1 MKFNND
7 KIIDVFIKISYLLW
21 GALFMIGTLIILVF
35 EGVLNAEMI
44 VLTIGFFVF
53 CISDVVSAACAT
65 TKNRF
70 SNKNIKI
77 NIIATSIRIALFVPL
92 IIIGITKNTLSSA
105 FGLFVIPI
113 IDVIYLILIIKIK
126 KMTLSKYEIAM
137 YQKIYSRDR
146 SRYSLVKKESNSFF
160 SWTNYFNEKC
170 HLYVMPSKRYD
181 GVFVVELSNDKI
193 INTFSVSKNYLNCY
207 DFELFKKEFES
218 FIYNFDERF
227 NLNTENIAKEIW
239 EYLKKEAETLDGEVS
254 PEYKEKFYRELVI
267 DGLHRSG
274 GQETILYDLSVG
286 HILDKSAVFW
296 DVSWFRGGES
306 RTVIIDDETVNNLT
320 VESLI
325 EWMKKNLSNIFDLCT
340 PSKYLEN
347 EELRAWCQRQA
358 ENAKSNKFDERK

>member
-126 KMTLSKYEIAM
+126 KMALSKYEIAM
-137 YQKIYSRDR
+137 YQRIYSRDR
-146 SRYSLVKKESNSFF
+146 SRYSLVKKQSNSFF

-170 HLYVMPSKRYD
+170 HLYVMPSDEYS
-181 GVFVVELSNDKI
+181 GVFVIELSNDKI

-207 DFELFKKEFES
+207 DFELFKSELEE
-218 FIYNFDERF
+218 FIYRFDERF
-227 NLNTENIAKEIW
+227 KLNTENIAKEIW
-239 EYLKKEAETLDGEVS
+239 EYLKKEAEMVKGEVS
-254 PEYKEKFYRELVI
+254 PEYQETFYKDLVI
-267 DGLHRSG
+267 DGKHVGG
-274 GQETILYDLSVG
+274 GQETVLYDLSVG
-286 HILDKSAVFW
+286 HILDKSIVFW
-296 DVSWFRGGES
+296 DVSWFRGGKSE
-306 RTVIIDDETVNNLT
+306 TVIIDDETVKSLT

-325 EWMKKNLSNIFDLCT
+325 EWMKNNMGDFFDLCT

-347 EELRAWCQRQA
+347 DELRAWCKMQS
-358 ENAKSNKFDERK
+358 EKSKSNK